1 MKNRIIAVCDR
12 EVAYAYSLVDYF
24 NNKNNIF
31 FAEAFTSEDSIL
43 EYAKEQFI
51 NVLLVSD
58 KINIELI
65 NKKNIGLTILLS
77 EQEAVFAGKNYKA
90 VYKYQSAG
98 NILKSIMNFYAE
110 REDEPLAILNK
121 KCQIIGVYSPIKRS
135 LKSSFCLALGQIL
148 AKEKAVLYLNM
159 EEYSGFSTLFQK
171 NYKADLSDVIYY
183 LRQDK
188 SNLLVKLEG
197 IVDSINN
204 LDYIPPVS
212 SPMDIRAVQKEEWK
226 KLFREISKNSKY
238 DTVIVDFGDGAEG
251 LLELLGECSQIYVP
265 IREDY
270 LSSAKI
276 EQFETLLEKA
286 GYDALKSNMKMIKL
300 PYHNSFGSRECYA
313 EQLVWSELG
322 DYVRSL
328 VR

>member
-1 MKNRIIAVCDR
+1 MKNRMIAICDK
-12 EVAYAYSLVDYF
+12 EGAYAYSLVDYF

-31 FAEAFTSEDSIL
+31 FSEAFTSEESL
-43 EYAKEQFI
+43 FEYAKERFVHI
-51 NVLLVSD
+51 LLVSD
-58 KINIELI
+58 KMNLELI

-77 EQEAVFAGKNYKA
+77 EQEAVLAGKNHKA
-90 VYKYQSAG
+90 IYKYQSAG
-98 NILKSIMNFYAE
+98 NILKSIMNHYAE
-110 REDEPLAILNK
+110 REEEPLSIIDK

-135 LKSSFCLALGQIL
+135 LKSSFCLALGQIM

-171 NYKADLSDVIYY
+171 EYKADLSDVIYY

-188 SNLLVKLEG
+188 ANLLIKLEG

-212 SPMDIRAVQKEEWK
+212 SPMDIREVKKEEWL
-226 KLFREISKNSKY
+226 KLFREVSANSKY
-238 DTVIVDFGDGAEG
+238 ETVIVDFGDGAEG
-251 LLELLGECSQIYVP
+251 LLELLSECNQIYVP

-270 LSSAKI
+270 LSNAKI
-276 EQFETLLEKA
+276 EQFDSLLDKA
-286 GYDALKSNMKMIKL
+286 GYEGLKVNMKKIKL

-322 DYVRSL
+322 DYVRNV